1 MVSVKMYPSKG
12 KLLMTSFAL
21 FPLILVSMIT
31 KIMDLCH
38 LTRSLNV
45 CLNLGFKVP
54 LQFHIKL
61 FMIGCGLV
69 KRSTYQMPINS
80 PSPSIS
86 ISPSMPPSFES
97 PLGRSSQRAS
107 RFPSP
112 LDWSLLTQSCWSMV
126 LRTVWT
132 WFSEHE
138 LSTHIALES
147 LWGSSFL
154 LSSALHSVLLALS

>member
-1 MVSVKMYPSKG
+1 MVSVKTYPSKG

-107 RFPSP
+107 KFPSP
-112 LDWSLLTQSCWSMV
+112 LDSSLLTQS
-126 LRTVWT
+126 R
-132 WFSEHE
+132 
-138 LSTHIALES
+138 
-147 LWGSSFL
+147 
-154 LSSALHSVLLALS
+154 